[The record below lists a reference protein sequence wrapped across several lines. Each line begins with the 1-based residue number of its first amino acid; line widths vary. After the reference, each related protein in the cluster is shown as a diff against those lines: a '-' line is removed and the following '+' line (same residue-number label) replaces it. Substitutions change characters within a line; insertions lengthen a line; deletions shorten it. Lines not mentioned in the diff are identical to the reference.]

1 MDSLLLRLNT
11 KPQKK
16 KLLPNILNYIKDILL
31 LILLPLLKMPE
42 LKKRHGLL
50 PMKELLTVLT
60 IGKIIF
66 VFIPENAKMLILNI
80 DLWYRVK
87 VMLLIIY

>member
-1 MDSLLLRLNT
+1 MDSLLLRLNI

-31 LILLPLLKMPE
+31 LMLLLLLKMPE
-42 LKKRHGLL
+42 LKKRRGLL
-50 PMKELLTVLT
+50 PMKESLIVPT

-66 VFIPENAKMLILNI
+66 VFIPENVKMLIPNI
-80 DLWYRVK
+80 DL
-87 VMLLIIY
+87 